1 MKKRILSVV
10 IAVFMVIP
18 FAGFAAEEEAAALPE
33 IVSLLYEDF
42 SAWSDGVQLKPLIG
56 TAYPASF
63 TDFGGEYEIINNNGD
78 KDLRLRRID
87 GISSGIGYPLWR
99 ISVPNSKFSSAE
111 TLVVEYRV
119 RVNTGSSDFYFRG
132 RTGGT
137 YGTYVPLFSNG
148 RIYEGNNRKTAIG
161 SYENGA
167 WVTVTN
173 VLYIDSY
180 LDGDSVKTLKR
191 DIYLDGVFK
200 GTFSEA
206 YNSGSQ
212 DFADGAGALNVNFNP
227 VSLPFSTAADETNY
241 VDIDYI
247 KIYSEASGFSAVS
260 ESELS
265 ETVSSINMKF
275 SNHPAAGEFGN
286 SAYITDAEG
295 NLIGGIA
302 SGDIISTGEK
312 TGDIEYSL
320 NFDTTLEPSTDY
332 VLYFSELPDNTGR
345 TFSGEFPFTTPPA
358 RKYAEEISLS
368 LGGAP
373 AEELSDGEY
382 EVTYNFI
389 NDEASSVDY
398 ILCAA
403 LTDSEGIL
411 SDLQMLPLSAELTGD
426 NAVSEKLTL
435 SGTDG
440 KTLKLFAVLKD
451 SFVPAS
457 AVYELSDEGAKEASS
472 FNWKHTLNKEE
483 VGLKNSINGDTQVIT
498 AKASAELNR
507 PATLLVMKEGKTLA
521 DIDFAN
527 PLENI
532 VSIISGEFAEEGFA
546 YKIPDVKGNYEA
558 YLYPVVSEKSGA
570 ETFEFFGAEY
580 IAGGL
585 EIIKDIEAD
594 EVEAFLEDYAKA
606 FTIDL
611 TAYNEYTPEE
621 KERFGKSVE
630 ASKNELEGKAFEG
643 FTDFSKAIEDAE
655 TLISIKTNAD
665 VKETMD
671 SLAGETGKLLYKE
684 VISENAKTETEKAVV
699 DAEPLT
705 LKEYA
710 AAFDEAAVLC
720 GIAKSENYSQTE
732 EIIKKSTEATGIDL
746 TSYNNLKKPKNV
758 TVALSN
764 KSFASLEALKD
775 AFDDAVADQ
784 KRAEA
789 LGGSSGGNGGGG
801 GNGGSAAIKSQLGK
815 TEMDAVV
822 PEKEEVI
829 NSMKKFTDLAGFKW
843 AEEAIH
849 SLREKGIV
857 NGKTDDTFAPADNIT
872 RAEFAKMTVEAFG
885 LKRIGLGYE
894 FKDVAATDWFFEAVL
909 SAYENGVINGT
920 GNDNF
925 APSENITRQDAA
937 VILYR
942 ASEKKLALS
951 GEKEFK
957 DSGEVSDYARNA
969 VSVFGANGIING
981 FEDGSFAPK
990 MPITRA
996 QAAVIINNIL
1006 NK

>member
-10 IAVFMVIP
+10 IAMLMVIP

-33 IVSLLYEDF
+33 ITSLLYEDF
-42 SAWSDGVQLKPLIG
+42 SAWSDGVQVKPLIG
-56 TAYPASF
+56 TAYPTAL

-78 KDLRLRRID
+78 KDLRLRKIN
-87 GISSGIGYPLWR
+87 GISGDIYPLWR
-99 ISVPNSKFSSAE
+99 VHVKNSMFSSSE
-111 TLVVEYRV
+111 TIVAEYRIK
-119 RVNTGSSDFYFRG
+119 VNTDSKTAYLRG
-132 RTGGT
+132 RTGQG
-137 YGTYVPLFSNG
+137 YGTHVPLFYNG
-148 RIYEGNNRKTAIG
+148 KIYEGNSQKKVIG
-161 SYENGA
+161 AYDGNT

-173 VLYIDSY
+173 ILYIDSY
-180 LDGDSVKTLKR
+180 LDGNSVKTLKR
-191 DIYLDGVFK
+191 DIYIDGEYK
-200 GTFSEA
+200 GTYEEP
-206 YNSGSQ
+206 YKVGEQ
-212 DFADGAGALNVNFNP
+212 DFADAAGTLCLSFN
-227 VSLPFSTAADETNY
+227 LCYFPFSTAADEVNY

-247 KIYSEASGFSAVS
+247 KMYSEASEFSAIC
-260 ESELS
+260 ESGLS

-275 SNHPAAGEFGN
+275 SNHPSAEAFILN
-286 SAYITDAEG
+286 SYIQDSEG
-295 NLIGGIA
+295 NPVGGIK
-302 SGDIISTGEK
+302 SGEIISTDKK
-312 TGDIEYSL
+312 TGYIEYKL
-320 NFDTTLEPSTDY
+320 NFENALKPSADY
-332 VLYFSELPDNTGR
+332 VLYFANLPDNIGR

-368 LGGAP
+368 LGGVP

-389 NDEASSVDY
+389 NDEALPSEY

-411 SDLQMLPLSAELTGD
+411 SELQMLPLSAELTGD

-483 VGLKNSINGDTQVIT
+483 IGLKNSINGDTQVIT

-546 YKIPDVKGNYEA
+546 YKIPDVQGNYEA
-558 YLYPVVSEKSGA
+558 YLYTVVSEKSGA
-570 ETFEFFGAEY
+570 ESFEYFGAEY

-643 FTDFSKAIEDAE
+643 FTDFSRAIEDAE

-665 VKETMD
+665 VKETMEA
-671 SLAGETGKLLYKE
+671 LAGETGKLLYKE
-684 VISENAKTETEKAVV
+684 VISENAKTETENAVLKE
-699 DAEPLT
+699 EPLT

-710 AAFDEAAVLC
+710 SFFDEAAVLC
-720 GIAKSENYSQTE
+720 GIEKSENYSQTD
-732 EIIKKSTEATGIDL
+732 EIIKKSTEVTGIDL
-746 TSYNNLKKPKNV
+746 TSYSNLKKPKNV

-764 KSFASLEALKD
+764 KSFASPEALKD

-789 LGGSSGGNGGGG
+789 LGGSSGGSSGGG
-801 GNGGSAAIKSQLGK
+801 GNGGSAAIKSQVGK

-857 NGKTDDTFAPADNIT
+857 NGKTEDTFAPADNIT

-957 DSGEVSDYARNA
+957 DSGEVSDYAKNA

>member
-10 IAVFMVIP
+10 IAMLMVIP

-33 IVSLLYEDF
+33 TVSLLYEDF
-42 SAWSDGVQLKPLIG
+42 SAWSDGVQVKPLTG
-56 TAYPASF
+56 TAYPTAV

-78 KDLRLRRID
+78 KDLRLRKIS
-87 GISSGIGYPLWR
+87 GISTGDAYPLWR
-99 ISVPNSKFSSAE
+99 LSVPNSKFSSAE

-119 RVNTGSSDFYFRG
+119 KVNTSSASAYFRG
-132 RTGGT
+132 RSGGT
-137 YGTYVPLFSNG
+137 YGTNIPLFSNG
-148 RIYEGNNRKTAIG
+148 KIYEGNNRKTAIG

-180 LDGDSVKTLKR
+180 LDGNSVKTLKR
-191 DIYLDGVFK
+191 DIYLDGEFK

-206 YNSGSQ
+206 YEKGTQ
-212 DFADGAGALNVNFNP
+212 DFSDGAGALSFNFN
-227 VSLPFSTAADETNY
+227 LCYFPFSAAADETNY

-247 KIYSEASGFSAVS
+247 KVYSEASEFSAIC

-302 SGDIISTGEK
+302 TGDIISTGAK
-312 TGDIEYSL
+312 TGDIEYRL
-320 NFDTTLEPSTDY
+320 NLDTTLEPSTDY

-368 LGGAP
+368 LGGVP

-389 NDEASSVDY
+389 NDEALPSEY

-426 NAVSEKLTL
+426 NAVSKKLTL

-558 YLYPVVSEKSGA
+558 YLYPVVSETVGA
-570 ETFEFFGAEY
+570 EAFEYFGQEFMDD
-580 IAGGL
+580 GL
-585 EIIKDIEAD
+585 EIIKDITAD
-594 EVEAFLEDYAKA
+594 EIPGFLSEYAKA

-630 ASKNELEGKAFEG
+630 ASKYELEGKAFEG

-665 VKETMD
+665 VKETMEA
-671 SLAGETGKLLYKE
+671 LAGETGKLLYKE
-684 VISENAKTETEKAVV
+684 VISENAKTETENAVLKE
-699 DAEPLT
+699 EPLT

-710 AAFDEAAVLC
+710 SFFDEAAVLC
-720 GIAKSENYSQTE
+720 GIEKSENYSQTD
-732 EIIKKSTEATGIDL
+732 EIIKKSTEVTGIDL

-764 KSFASLEALKD
+764 KSFASPEALKD

-789 LGGSSGGNGGGG
+789 LGGSSGGNGG
-801 GNGGSAAIKSQLGK
+801 SAAIKSQVGK

-822 PEKEEVI
+822 PEKEEI
-829 NSMKKFTDLAGFKW
+829 IQSQKKFTDLEGFEW

-857 NGKTDDTFAPADNIT
+857 NGKTEDTFAPEDNIT

-894 FKDVAATDWFFEAVL
+894 FKDVSAIDWFYGAVL

-920 GNDNF
+920 GNDKF
-925 APSENITRQDAA
+925 APFENITRQDAA

-957 DSGEVSDYARNA
+957 DSGEVSDYAKNA

-981 FEDGSFAPK
+981 FEDGSFDPK
-990 MPITRA
+990 MSITRA